1 LHTVGVNFISMKKYI
16 GVVISAL
23 ICGVFLGA
31 PTSAFDPVRAAT
43 VFTNLAKDPDLRN
56 PSVILIDASTKEVLF
71 ESNSSA
77 ARKPASTLKL
87 LAGVSVARYLDP
99 KMRFQTSLSISTES
113 NSVVIQGDMDPWATF
128 NAYNAKRLGQTSL
141 KYLAY
146 RGHAE
151 LEAQAGIPIKEM
163 TIYYNGIY
171 DSEARNMKVY
181 LRNKKVSVSVK
192 SVSSLEAQNLVS
204 EPVINSI
211 SPSVL
216 QMTHYF
222 MKWSD
227 NILSERMARLAAK
240 SAGYPQNTTGI
251 RAVFK
256 KVLAEMEI
264 DSSKLVVKD
273 GSGLSHDNR
282 LSAKLLGDLLLK
294 VYENPEYKLVV
305 DSLPSGGING
315 TLNERF
321 IKTAPQ
327 AIGLVRAKTGTLN
340 GTVTLAG
347 YVEAQ
352 DREYI
357 FVVIADRLSRS
368 YSASKVARDTLD
380 RYLGKIALPLVP
392 ALPVPAVTETTTVIS
407 STGS

>member
-1 LHTVGVNFISMKKYI
+1 
-16 GVVISAL
+16 
-23 ICGVFLGA
+23 
-31 PTSAFDPVRAAT
+31 
-43 VFTNLAKDPDLRN
+43 
-56 PSVILIDASTKEVLF
+56 
-71 ESNSSA
+71 
-77 ARKPASTLKL
+77 
-87 LAGVSVARYLDP
+87 
-99 KMRFQTSLSISTES
+99 MRFQTSLSLSTES
-113 NSVVIQGDMDPWATF
+113 SAVVIQGDLDPWATF
-128 NAYNAKRLGQTSL
+128 NAYNAKRLGQTSM

-151 LEAQAGIPIKEM
+151 LEAQAGIPVKKM

-171 DSEARNMKVY
+171 DSEARNMKIY
-181 LRNKKVSVSVK
+181 LGSKKVAVSVK
-192 SVSSLEAQNLVS
+192 PVSSLEAQNLVS

-240 SAGYPQNTTGI
+240 SAGYPKNTDGI
-251 RAVFK
+251 RAVFR
-256 KVLAEMEI
+256 KVLSEMEI
-264 DSSKLVVKD
+264 DSSQLVVKD

-294 VYENPEYKLVV
+294 VYDNPEYKLVV

-327 AIGLVRAKTGTLN
+327 AVGLVRAKTGTLN

-347 YVEAQ
+347 YIQAQ

-357 FVVIADRLSRS
+357 FVVIADRLSCS

-380 RYLGKIALPLVP
+380 RYLGKIALPLTPVLP
-392 ALPVPAVTETTTVIS
+392 APVVIETATVIT
-407 STGS
+407 STTP

>member
-1 LHTVGVNFISMKKYI
+1 MKKI
-16 GVVISAL
+16 VGIAISAL

-56 PSVILIDASTKEVLF
+56 PSVILIDASTKEVVF

-87 LAGVSVARYLDP
+87 LAGASVARYLDP
-99 KMRFQTSLSISTES
+99 KMRFQTSLSISTEE
-113 NSVVIQGDMDPWATF
+113 NAVVIQGDMDPWTTF

-151 LEAQAGIPIKEM
+151 LEAAAGLPVKKM

-282 LSAKLLGDLLLK
+282 LTAKLLGDLLLE
-294 VYENPEYKLVV
+294 VYENPEYKLVA

-327 AIGLVRAKTGTLN
+327 AVGLVRAKTGTLN

-347 YVEAQ
+347 YIESA

-380 RYLGKIALPLVP
+380 RYLGKIALPLIPV
-392 ALPVPAVTETTTVIS
+392 LPIPVVTETATVIS
-407 STGS
+407 STTP

>member
-1 LHTVGVNFISMKKYI
+1 
-16 GVVISAL
+16 
-23 ICGVFLGA
+23 
-31 PTSAFDPVRAAT
+31 
-43 VFTNLAKDPDLRN
+43 
-56 PSVILIDASTKEVLF
+56 
-71 ESNSSA
+71 
-77 ARKPASTLKL
+77 
-87 LAGVSVARYLDP
+87 
-99 KMRFQTSLSISTES
+99 
-113 NSVVIQGDMDPWATF
+113 MDPWATF
-128 NAYNAKRLGQTSL
+128 SAYNAKRLGQTSL

-151 LEAQAGIPIKEM
+151 LEAQAGVPVKKM

-171 DSEARNMKVY
+171 DSEAKNMKVY
-181 LRNKKVSVSVK
+181 LRSKKVVVTVKPVSAN
-192 SVSSLEAQNLVS
+192 EAQNLVS

-282 LSAKLLGDLLLK
+282 LTAKLLGDLLLE
-294 VYENPEYKLVV
+294 VYENPEYKLVA

-327 AIGLVRAKTGTLN
+327 AVGLVRAKTGTLN

-347 YVEAQ
+347 YIESE

-380 RYLGKIALPLVP
+380 RYLGKIALPLIPV
-392 ALPVPAVTETTTVIS
+392 LPVLTETVTVIS
-407 STGS
+407 STTP